1 MKDKHNEI
9 SDNEI
14 RIIVSD
20 GDKSST
26 HTRTISWRVWMFVTA
41 IVVAACA
48 IAAAVVFSGN
58 EDAAEPESIPEPTT
72 RQYVQPVPPV
82 RTQTAV
88 DDSISAKAYTQV
100 RDTIV
105 DGLALRIFTPVNAKP
120 SLEVGYKTL
129 SDTTIVLAAQAAD
142 IRRDNGRIV
151 CACVVKGELL
161 SKGVAKAGFCSIID
175 GEITIGVADAT
186 PMFEQA
192 LVSDGDFFRQYP
204 LVVSG
209 QIVENKPKNK
219 SIRKALAE
227 IDGKACVVMSTER
240 LSFHDFS
247 QALVDAGVRNAIYI
261 VGGDA
266 LYSYKDEDDNREL
279 RGRGYR
285 QFAKSVNFIVW
296 R

>member
-1 MKDKHNEI
+1 MKDKPKEI

-14 RIIVSD
+14 RIIAPSA
-20 GDKSST
+20 DKPDKVHKKPSKRAWIAAIAVIAVAT
-26 HTRTISWRVWMFVTA
+26 LVALAA
-41 IVVAACA
+41 IVISA
-48 IAAAVVFSGN
+48 SSE
-58 EDAAEPESIPEPTT
+58 EDELGAEQSL
-72 RQYVQPVPPV
+72 QYVQPVPPV

-88 DDSISAKAYTQV
+88 DDSIPAKAYTQV

-105 DGLALRIFTPVNAKP
+105 GGIELQILTPVNATP
-120 SLEVGYKTL
+120 SLEIGYETR

-142 IRRDNGRIV
+142 IRRDNGCIV

-204 LVVSG
+204 LVVGG
-209 QIVENKPKNK
+209 QIVENEPKNK
-219 SIRKALAE
+219 SRRKALAE
-227 IDGKACVVMSTER
+227 ISGKACVISSVER
-240 LSFHDFS
+240 ITFHDFS
-247 QALVDAGVRNAIYI
+247 QALIDVGVRNAIYL
-261 VGGDA
+261 VGGNS
-266 LYSYKDEDDNREL
+266 LFSYKDEDGNRVL
-279 RGRGYR
+279 RGRSYR
-285 QFAKSVNFIVW
+285 RFSKNVNFIVW

>member
-1 MKDKHNEI
+1 MKNKHNEI

-14 RIIVSD
+14 RIIAPSA
-20 GDKSST
+20 DKPDKVHKKPSK
-26 HTRTISWRVWMFVTA
+26 RAWIVAIAVIAVAALVALAA
-41 IVVAACA
+41 IVISA
-48 IAAAVVFSGN
+48 SSE
-58 EDAAEPESIPEPTT
+58 EDELGADGSL
-72 RQYVQPVPPV
+72 QYVQPVPPV

-88 DDSISAKAYTQV
+88 DDSIPAKAYTQV

-105 DGLALRIFTPVNAKP
+105 GGIELQILTPVNATP
-120 SLEVGYKTL
+120 SLKVGYETL

-142 IRRDNGRIV
+142 IRQDNGRIV

-175 GEITIGVADAT
+175 GEITIGIADAT

-204 LVVSG
+204 LVASG

-227 IDGKACVVMSTER
+227 IDGKACVVMSAER

-247 QALVDAGVRNAIYI
+247 QALVDIGVRNAIYL
-261 VGGDA
+261 VGGDS
-266 LYSYKDEDDNREL
+266 LFSYKDEDGNRVL
-279 RGRGYR
+279 RGRSYR
-285 QFAKSVNFIVW
+285 RFSKNVNFIVW

>member
-1 MKDKHNEI
+1 MKDKHKEI
-9 SDNEI
+9 SDDEI
-14 RIIVSD
+14 RIIAPELN
-20 GDKSST
+20 KSAGKRRGQSK
-26 HTRTISWRVWMFVTA
+26 RVWIAAVA
-41 IVVAACA
+41 VIVVATLVAVAA
-48 IAAAVVFSGN
+48 IVIPTPSE
-58 EDAAEPESIPEPTT
+58 EDDSCIEESV
-72 RQYVQPVPPV
+72 QYVQPVPPV

-100 RDTIV
+100 CDTVVGGIE
-105 DGLALRIFTPVNAKP
+105 LQIMTPVNATP
-120 SLEVGYKTL
+120 SLEIGYETL

-142 IRRDNGRIV
+142 IRQDNGRIV

-175 GEITIGVADAT
+175 GEITIGIADAT

-247 QALVDAGVRNAIYI
+247 QALVDIGVRNAIYL
-261 VGGDA
+261 VGGDS
-266 LYSYKDEDDNREL
+266 LFSFKDEDGNREL

>member
-14 RIIVSD
+14 RVIAPD
-20 GDKSST
+20 ADKPAKARRKPSK
-26 HTRTISWRVWMFVTA
+26 RVWIA
-41 IVVAACA
+41 IVAVIAVAALAVLAA
-48 IAAAVVFSGN
+48 IVLPSSPDEDEFDINEAV
-58 EDAAEPESIPEPTT
+58 
-72 RQYVQPVPPV
+72 QYVQPVPPV

-88 DDSISAKAYTQV
+88 NDSIPVKPYTQV
-100 RDTIV
+100 RDTV
-105 DGLALRIFTPVNAKP
+105 AGGVALQILTPVNATP
-120 SLEVGYKTL
+120 SLEIGYETR

-204 LVVSG
+204 LVVGG

-219 SIRKALAE
+219 SVRKALAE
-227 IDGKACVVMSTER
+227 IGGKACVVSSVDRIT
-240 LSFHDFS
+240 FHDFS
-247 QALVDAGVRNAIYI
+247 QALVDIGVRNAIYL
-261 VGGDA
+261 VGGDS
-266 LYSYKDEDDNREL
+266 LFSYKDENGNRVL
-279 RGRGYR
+279 RGRSYR
-285 QFAKSVNFIVW
+285 RFSKNVNFIVW

>member
-14 RIIVSD
+14 RIIAPSA
-20 GDKSST
+20 DKPT
-26 HTRTISWRVWMFVTA
+26 KERRKPLKRAWIAA
-41 IVVAACA
+41 IAVIAVAALVA
-48 IAAAVVFSGN
+48 LATVVFYASSA
-58 EDAAEPESIPEPTT
+58 EDESCIEESV
-72 RQYVQPVPPV
+72 QYVQPVPPV

-88 DDSISAKAYTQV
+88 DDSISAKAYTQA
-100 RDTIV
+100 RDTVVGGIE
-105 DGLALRIFTPVNAKP
+105 LLIMTPVNATP
-120 SLEVGYKTL
+120 SLEVGYETL

-142 IRRDNGRIV
+142 IRQDNGRIV

-175 GEITIGVADAT
+175 GEITIGIADAT

-204 LVVSG
+204 LVASG

-227 IDGKACVVMSTER
+227 IDGKACVVTSAER
-240 LSFHDFS
+240 LSLHEFS
-247 QALVDAGVRNAIYI
+247 QALVDIGVRNAIYL
-261 VGGDA
+261 VGGGS
-266 LYSYKDEDDNREL
+266 LLSYKDEDGNREL

>member
-14 RIIVSD
+14 RVIAPD
-20 GDKSST
+20 ADKPVKV
-26 HTRTISWRVWMFVTA
+26 RRKPAKRVWIA
-41 IVVAACA
+41 IVAVIAVAVLAVLAA
-48 IAAAVVFSGN
+48 IVLPSSPDEDEFDIDEAV
-58 EDAAEPESIPEPTT
+58 
-72 RQYVQPVPPV
+72 QYVQPVPPV
-82 RTQTAV
+82 RTQTV
-88 DDSISAKAYTQV
+88 VNDSIPVKPYTQV
-100 RDTIV
+100 RDTV
-105 DGLALRIFTPVNAKP
+105 AGGVALQILTPVNATP
-120 SLEVGYKTL
+120 SLEIGYETR

-192 LVSDGDFFRQYP
+192 LVSGGDFFRQYP
-204 LVVSG
+204 LVVGG

-219 SIRKALAE
+219 SVRKALAE
-227 IDGKACVVMSTER
+227 ISGKACVISSVER
-240 LSFHDFS
+240 ITLHDFS
-247 QALVDAGVRNAIYI
+247 QALVDIGVRNAIYI
-261 VGGDA
+261 VGGDS
-266 LYSYKDEDDNREL
+266 LFSYKDENGNSVL
-279 RGRGYR
+279 GGRSYR
-285 QFAKSVNFIVW
+285 QFFKSVNFIVW

>member
-1 MKDKHNEI
+1 MKNKHNEI

-20 GDKSST
+20 GDKSSA
-26 HTRTISWRVWMFVTA
+26 HTRTMPWRVWVVVA
-41 IVVAACA
+41 AVVVAACA
-48 IAAAVVFSGN
+48 IAVAVVFFGN
-58 EDAAEPESIPEPTT
+58 EDAAEPESVPESTT

-88 DDSISAKAYTQV
+88 DDSISGKAYVQV
-100 RDTIV
+100 CDTVAGGVELLIY
-105 DGLALRIFTPVNAKP
+105 TPVNAAP

-247 QALVDAGVRNAIYI
+247 QALVDVGVRNAIYL

-266 LYSYKDEDDNREL
+266 LSLYKDEDGNREL

-285 QFAKSVNFIVW
+285 QLAKSVNFIVW